1 METIEFEETEI
12 PVIKIPKGTL
22 LFRATQHTEMDY
34 VGRDLGGRLCIPPN
48 YNVFFYYTP
57 FAIDSVKWYDR
68 IMNIEACVTTKEL
81 MIVSLISPS
90 EFTRTSRYDSK
101 QPFLLPCNSD
111 ELKKACFKSR
121 QADPCF
127 RDSFIEEFPQVVGYT
142 AIAKEDADRLML
154 SIKKGKLKKYA
165 KYIPLA
171 KDDRGI
177 EGTPEVVLYP
187 LTKRQT
193 ESIYIDHP
201 ESFKGSSEYNYKY
214 ITSLNRNCDDREK
227 FMKEHA
233 VLKEGKYYIY
243 KA

>member
-12 PVIKIPKGTL
+12 PILRIPKGTL
-22 LFRATQHTEMDY
+22 LFRATLHEESDY

-57 FAIDSVKWYDR
+57 FAIDSVRWYNR
-68 IMNIEACVTTKEL
+68 IINVEVCVTTREL
-81 MIVSLISPS
+81 KIVSLISPS
-90 EFTRTSRYDSK
+90 KFTRTSRFDEK

-111 ELKKACFKSR
+111 KLKKACFKNR
-121 QADPCF
+121 EVDPCF
-127 RDSFIEEFPQVVGYT
+127 RDSFIEEFPDVVGYT
-142 AIAKEDADRLML
+142 SIANKDAEKLMDAIKHG
-154 SIKKGKLKKYA
+154 SLKKYA
-165 KYIPLA
+165 KYIPLT

-177 EGTPEVVLYP
+177 QGTPEVVLYP
-187 LTKRQT
+187 LTKRRT

-214 ITSLNRNCDDREK
+214 ITSLNRNCEDREK

-243 KA
+243 KS